1 MGKGVGER
9 GSSAF
14 LFRRYG
20 SRSALSALRIRA
32 FGAGYVAYSLYA
44 RFFYHTILRG
54 QKMLRFEDIQ
64 PGSYITGLVPD
75 QKTLIRSVERIGNTL
90 SIIGKNDDGSLID
103 SMIFETD
110 LPHLALAD
118 KNLSWSFTADADD
131 YRLYSEAY
139 RIHLA
144 WLFDPMIAVHTSS
157 IEPLPH
163 QITAVYDKMLSRQ
176 PLRYILADDPGAG
189 KTIMTGLLLKELI
202 LRGDVKRCLIVS
214 PGSLTE
220 QWQEELS
227 EKFNLKFKIFTN
239 EDITASLGNVF
250 DDMPFCIARLD
261 KLARNEDIQKRLEL
275 SSWDLIVCDE
285 AHKMSASWFSG
296 DLKKTKRFQ
305 LGELLAKITRHFLL
319 LTATPHN
326 GKNDEFELFLSLVDS
341 ERYAQMKPAQRE
353 SLSTQ
358 NDYSDIMRRLVK
370 EELVRFDGTP
380 LFPERIAYTIP
391 YDLSD
396 AELELYEAVSEYV
409 RTEFNRA
416 EHVTGKKYNTV
427 GFALTILQRR
437 LASSPAAI
445 YLSLSRRREKL
456 EKKLQDISAGKDI
469 LERAKAISDEDW
481 DDIDEMDAAESE
493 SNDEQLIDLSTAARS
508 IEELKQEIET
518 LKYLERMADKVRK
531 SNCDKKWEELASL
544 LTENE
549 KMFEIQQGHR
559 DRLKLIIFTEHRDT
573 LNYLDNKIGA
583 MIGANHVVTIHGGM
597 GRDERHRMEAAFK
610 HDPEIIVLIATDAA
624 GEGINLQRAHLMINY
639 DLPWNPNRL
648 EQRFGRIHRIGQ
660 RDTCYLWNLVA
671 SNTREGEVFAR
682 LFEKLE
688 IEREKLGGKVF
699 DILGKVTFDNKPLRE
714 LLIEA
719 IQYGES
725 EEAKAHF
732 SRVIDGA
739 FDKEAIEALIHEHAL
754 TKDILDEMTVTRIR
768 EEMER
773 IESRKLQPHFIGSFF
788 LNALDKLGGKYRK
801 RANNRWTLER
811 VPQKIREEN
820 AQSSRVEAISKT
832 YEYIC
837 FDTKDQVIENL
848 PDAYLVCTGS
858 ALLDSVISV
867 ILKSGNQHFKEGT
880 IYIDER
886 NTAADTGILLY
897 IETVMHNAI
906 LRNNLPEVID
916 RQVNYLLIDRD
927 NHVKNAG
934 YAPYLD
940 FQTPKQ
946 EEREAI
952 LSYIKTQTWL
962 TQDIEQNARKYA
974 MEAFVQ
980 KRFEMIRTEREA
992 RYAKMASEIRK
1003 RLCSAINYW
1012 DAKANEYEE
1021 KSKHGVKNAT
1031 LNAHQARDKADELRN
1046 RQSVRLKEIE
1056 LEKQVHSKTPN
1067 IIGGAFVISR
1077 NLLNELM
1084 HVNVGPDNS
1093 KDTKAMEMIGMHTV
1107 MKLERQLGN
1116 TPIDVSADNVGYD
1129 IESHISN
1136 HDKSANYSLKFI
1148 EVKARQK
1155 DADYVT
1161 LTRNE
1166 ILTARNCEER
1176 GNYILAIVMVDG
1188 EQTQTTYYHGIHFND
1203 PDISMRSINYD
1214 IKQLGEMSR
1223 NVQNME

>member
-1 MGKGVGER
+1 
-9 GSSAF
+9 
-14 LFRRYG
+14 
-20 SRSALSALRIRA
+20 
-32 FGAGYVAYSLYA
+32 
-44 RFFYHTILRG
+44 
-54 QKMLRFEDIQ
+54 MLHFDDIQ
-64 PGSYITGLVPD
+64 PGTYITGLVPD
-75 QKTLIRSVERIGNTL
+75 QKTLIRCVERIGNTL
-90 SIIGKNDDGSLID
+90 SIIGKNDDGSLLD
-103 SMIFETD
+103 RMIFETD
-110 LPHLALAD
+110 LLHLALAD
-118 KNLSWSFTADADD
+118 KNLSWSFTADADE

-144 WLFDPMIAVHTSS
+144 WLFDPMTAVHTSS

-227 EKFNLKFKIFTN
+227 EKFNLKFKILTN
-239 EDITASLGNVF
+239 ADITASIGNVF

-275 SSWDLIVCDE
+275 SSWDIIVCDE
-285 AHKMSASWFSG
+285 AHKMSASWYGG
-296 DLKKTKRFQ
+296 DLKKTRRFQ
-305 LGELLAKITRHFLL
+305 LGELLAKTTRHFLL

-353 SLSTQ
+353 GLSVQT
-358 NDYSDIMRRLVK
+358 DYSDIMRRLVK

-396 AELELYEAVSEYV
+396 AELELYESVTEYV

-416 EHVTGKKYNTV
+416 EHVTGKKFNTV

-456 EKKLQDISAGKDI
+456 QKKLHDILAGKAK
-469 LERAKAISDEDW
+469 LEGAKAISDEDW

-518 LKYLERMADKVRK
+518 LRYLERMADKVRK

-573 LNYLDNKIGA
+573 LNYLDDKIGA

-597 GRDERHRMEAAFK
+597 GRDERHKMEAAFK
-610 HDPEIIVLIATDAA
+610 HDPDIIVLIATDAA

-671 SNTREGEVFAR
+671 SNTREGEVFSR

-699 DILGKVTFDNKPLRE
+699 DILGKVTFDNKPLRD

-739 FDKEAIEALIHEHAL
+739 FDKDAIEALIHERAL
-754 TKDILDEMTVTRIR
+754 TKDILDEMAVTRIR

-773 IESRKLQPHFIGSFF
+773 IESRRLQPYFIGSFF

-837 FDTKDQVIENL
+837 FDTKERVIDNL

-867 ILKSGNQHFKEGT
+867 ILKSGNRHIKEGT

-886 NTAADTGILLY
+886 NTAVDAGILLY
-897 IETVMHNAI
+897 VETVMHNDI
-906 LRNNLPEVID
+906 MRNNLPEVID
-916 RQVNYLLIDRD
+916 RQVNYLFIDRD

-934 YAPYLD
+934 FAPYLD
-940 FQTPKQ
+940 YQTPKP

-952 LSYIKTQTWL
+952 MSYIKTQAWL
-962 TQDIEQNARKYA
+962 TQDVEQNARKYA

-980 KRFEMIRTEREA
+980 KRFETIKSEREE
-992 RYAKMASEIRK
+992 RYAKMASAIKK

-1021 KSKHGVKNAT
+1021 KSQHGVKNAT
-1031 LNAHQARDKADELRN
+1031 LNAHQARDKADELRD
-1046 RQSVRLKEIE
+1046 RQSARLKEIE
-1056 LEKQVHSKTPN
+1056 LEKQVHPKTPN

-1077 NLLNELM
+1077 RLLNELM
-1084 HVNVGPDNS
+1084 HVNAEPDNC
-1093 KDTKAMEMIGMHTV
+1093 KDTKEMEMIGMHTV
-1107 MKLERQLGN
+1107 MNIERQLGN
-1116 TPIDVSADNVGYD
+1116 IPIDVSAENVGYD
-1129 IESHISN
+1129 IESRISN
-1136 HDKSANYSLKFI
+1136 CDKSSGYSLRFI

-1155 DADYVT
+1155 DAGYVT

-1188 EQTQTTYYHGIHFND
+1188 DQTRTTYYQGIHFND
-1203 PDISMRSINYD
+1203 PDISMRSINFD
-1214 IKQLGEMSR
+1214 IDQLGEMSR
-1223 NVQNME
+1223 SVQNME